1 MDEAPPERLHPIA
14 LLSGLGRAIRNL
26 VGGVAAGGYFA
37 VQGRFGIALMMLG
50 GIAVVTLVG
59 LFFHWWHFSFR
70 VGRDAIRID
79 SGFLHRNVRTIPFD
93 RVADVSIAQGPVQRL
108 VGIARVT
115 LETGGGG
122 GEDGVLDGIALDRAE
137 ALRDFVRSR
146 RLGRGAL
153 SPEVPVSAGTTEL
166 PEAAPLF
173 AMDVKRVLTLG
184 LFNFSL
190 ALFAGLFG
198 LSQTVGDLFNID
210 PFKRSFWRPLL
221 EQNGWGEWLLAH
233 PLGLAV
239 SGVTVLVVAGVV
251 TGMVRTVLREFG
263 FRLDRTGNGFRR
275 RRGLLTRTD
284 VSLPLKRIQAAAIVT
299 GPVRDRFGWRA
310 LKVLSLAG
318 ESAGK
323 NDNGQETKRDHVLA
337 PLATDAEIA
346 PVVDALK
353 LALPNSGTSWQPIA
367 RAHVTSF
374 LTLLAPSLAVPAV
387 GALLLMLT
395 AQGAAPR
402 NLLASLANDGLP
414 LAAPALLAML
424 LFVSLSLL
432 RWLEWRRTAFALEGE
447 QLLIRTGWWQR
458 RTLLMPLRNI
468 QSVTLHENS
477 LGRKFGIATLAID
490 VAGGRQ
496 SGQRIPSLPR
506 NQASLLRGELL
517 SRQP

>member
-1 MDEAPPERLHPIA
+1 MEEASAERLHPIA
-14 LLSGLGRAIRNL
+14 LLSGLGRAIRNII
-26 VGGVAAGGYFA
+26 GGVAAGGYFA
-37 VQGRFGIALMMLG
+37 FQGRFGLALLMLG
-50 GIAVVTLVG
+50 GIAIVTLIG
-59 LFFHWWHFSFR
+59 LVFHWWHFSFR

-79 SGFLHRNVRTIPFD
+79 SGFLHRNHRTIPFD

-122 GEDGVLDGIALDRAE
+122 GEDGVLDGIALARAE
-137 ALRDFVRSR
+137 ALRDFVRAR
-146 RLGRGAL
+146 RLGGSL
-153 SPEVPVSAGTTEL
+153 VPEGSAATAATEVT
-166 PEAAPLF
+166 EAAPLF
-173 AMDVKRVLTLG
+173 AMDLRRVATLG

-198 LSQTVGDLFNID
+198 LSQTVGDVFNID
-210 PFKRSFWRPLL
+210 PFKRSFWRPIL

-233 PLGLAV
+233 QIGLAI
-239 SGVTVLVVAGVV
+239 GGLAVLVVAGIV

-299 GPVRDRFGWRA
+299 GPVRERFGWRA

-323 NDNGQETKRDHVLA
+323 NDNGQESKRDHVLA

-346 PVVDALK
+346 PIVDGLRLRPPSVTTAWEPVSK
-353 LALPNSGTSWQPIA
+353 
-367 RAHVTSF
+367 AHVTSF
-374 LTLLAPSLAVPAV
+374 LVA
-387 GALLLMLT
+387 M
-395 AQGAAPR
+395 
-402 NLLASLANDGLP
+402 LP
-414 LAAPALLAML
+414 LFPLLIV
-424 LFVSLSLL
+424 FGPL

-458 RTLLMPLRNI
+458 KTLLLPLRNI
-468 QSVTLHENS
+468 QSVTVQENS

-496 SGQRIPSLPR
+496 SGQQIPSLPR
-506 NQASLLRGELL
+506 NQASLLRAELL